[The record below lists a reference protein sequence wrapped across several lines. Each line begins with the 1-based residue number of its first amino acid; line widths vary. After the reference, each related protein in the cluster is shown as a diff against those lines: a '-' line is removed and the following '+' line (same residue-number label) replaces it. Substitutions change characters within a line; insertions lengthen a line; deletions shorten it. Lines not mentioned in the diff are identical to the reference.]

1 MSSANIFVSALFLVS
16 LRAPGWGLEG
26 QNTRTAK
33 APRRVVN
40 AYCDEIGAHV
50 VYDSGP
56 RLIMRARH
64 DQRCADLRVSED
76 RREVGWVMKSEATAE
91 TDGKIDQRWT
101 QSDLFVNGIQVKY
114 DDVALYDWRFHNGG
128 RQVVLEAG
136 PLYGGG
142 NMFLYD
148 IDKRQIIDQCIKRQ
162 QGVTCPA
169 WAQ

>member
-16 LRAPGWGLEG
+16 LRATGSGLEA

-64 DQRCADLRVSED
+64 DQRCADLRVSD
-76 RREVGWVMKSEATAE
+76 DQREVGWLMKSEATARSE
-91 TDGKIDQRWT
+91 GTIVQRWT
-101 QSDLFVNGIQVKY
+101 RSDLFVNGIQVKY
-114 DDVALYDWRFHNGG
+114 DDVALYDWRFYNGG
-128 RQVVLEAG
+128 RQVAFEAG
-136 PLYGGG
+136 PLHGGG

-148 IDKRQIIDQCIKRQ
+148 VAKEQIIDQCIKRQ